1 MARGARLIAVGLFS
15 LIVAFSL
22 LLSGCTR
29 YANEDQLQALDESQA
44 SAMSAEEDVAQLEKE
59 KAELEAKLAK
69 KQEELK
75 QVKAEKER
83 IAAEMAAEAEEP
95 AEENTMTE

>member
-1 MARGARLIAVGLFS
+1 MAKGARLFTVGLFS

-29 YANEDQLQALDESQA
+29 YANEDQLQALDETEA
-44 SAMSAEEDVAQLEKE
+44 SAQAAEGDVAQLEKE
-59 KAELEAKLAK
+59 KAGLEAKLAE

-75 QVKAEKER
+75 QVQAEKER
-83 IAAEMAAEAEEP
+83 IAAELAAEAEAK
-95 AEENTMTE
+95 AEEVAE